1 MIWSVIMLFAQDSP
15 RLWAFLPNSTGTFPH
30 KDEQFCSSLWAE
42 MLIMMGLKSLNH
54 NMKAASIVNEAYCV
68 EQ

>member
-42 MLIMMGLKSLNH
+42 MLIMMSK
-54 NMKAASIVNEAYCV
+54 IVKPQYESGFDS
-68 EQ
+68 Q

>member
-1 MIWSVIMLFAQDSP
+1 MIWSVIMLFAQGSP

-42 MLIMMGLKSLNH
+42 MLIMMGLSFCT
-54 NMKAASIVNEAYCV
+54 YG
-68 EQ
+68 

>member
-1 MIWSVIMLFAQDSP
+1 MECHHAFCP
-15 RLWAFLPNSTGTFPH
+15 RFPMVLPKTPQGFGH
-30 KDEQFCSSLWAE
+30 FCPMVWGRNAHHD
-42 MLIMMGLKSLNH
+42 GLKSLNH